1 MEAYKTQLH
10 ELLIGAYDSIGRLE
24 ECMLRQTH
32 SMNLTI
38 GELHRIEC
46 IGKRINAGCTISD
59 LAKDLGITLPSV
71 TVGIQKLEK
80 KGFVQKSRSPKDKR
94 TRYVAL
100 TPLGERMDK
109 VHRYFHRRMIDALL
123 NTMNTEEKEQLFRA
137 MQRLNK
143 FLISTLSSMRV

>member
-1 MEAYKTQLH
+1 MEAYKTQLN
-10 ELLIGAYDSIGRLE
+10 ELLIGAYDSIRRLE
-24 ECMLRQTH
+24 ERMLRQTH

-38 GELHRIEC
+38 GELHLIEC
-46 IGKRINAGCTISD
+46 IGKRKAAGCTISD

-94 TRYVAL
+94 SRYVVL

-123 NTMNTEEKEQLFRA
+123 KTMNTEEKEQLFRA
-137 MQRLNK
+137 MQRLNE
-143 FLISTLSSMRV
+143 FLISTLSSMRA